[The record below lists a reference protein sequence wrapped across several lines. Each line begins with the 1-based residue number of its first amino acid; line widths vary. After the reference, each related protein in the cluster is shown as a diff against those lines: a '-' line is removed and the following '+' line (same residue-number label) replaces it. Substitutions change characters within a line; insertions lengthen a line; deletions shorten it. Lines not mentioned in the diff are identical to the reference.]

1 MTVFDRLKSSFN
13 GLVQKISQKGLSDKE
28 IDKTLDEF
36 LLVLVQNDVA
46 YSVAQKICDSLRAK
60 LENVEVRRF
69 SDSSE
74 PAKVALTDALLGV
87 LREGGEE
94 TFFKILD
101 ERKNEHKTAT
111 VMFVG
116 VNGTGKTSSIAKIGR
131 LLIQK
136 GYSVVIAAADTY
148 RTGSIEQIEE
158 HARRIGIRTI
168 KHDYGG
174 DAAAV
179 AFDAINYAAAHGIN
193 VVLID
198 TAGRMQTNKN
208 LLEEMKKIARVA
220 KPDLTILV
228 ADALTGN
235 DAVEQA
241 RKFSEAVD
249 IDGVVLTKLD
259 ADTKGG
265 SAISMASVIGKPIL
279 FATVGQNYED
289 IISFEPEQMVHKII
303 G

>member
-1 MTVFDRLKSSFN
+1 MFEKLKSSFS
-13 GLVQKISQKGLSDKE
+13 GLVQRISQKELSDKE
-28 IDKTLDEF
+28 IAQILDEF
-36 LLVLVQNDVA
+36 LLILVENDVA
-46 YSVAQKICDSLRAK
+46 YSVAQKICGSLHEK
-60 LENVEVRRF
+60 LKSVEVRRF
-69 SDSSE
+69 SDSTE
-74 PAKVALTDALLGV
+74 PAKAALRDVLLEV
-87 LREGGEE
+87 LKGSGEE
-94 TFFKILD
+94 TFFKVLD
-101 ERKNEHKTAT
+101 ERKNEHKAAI
-111 VMFVG
+111 VLFVG

-131 LLIQK
+131 LLLKK

-158 HARRIGIRTI
+158 HARRIRIRTI

-179 AFDAINYAAAHGIN
+179 AFDAVNYANAHGIN

-241 RKFSEAVD
+241 QKFSESVH
-249 IDGVVLTKLD
+249 IDGVVMTKLD
-259 ADTKGG
+259 ADVKGG
-265 SAISMASVIGKPIL
+265 SAVSMATVIGRPIL
-279 FATVGQNYED
+279 FATIGQDYED
-289 IISFEPEQMVHKII
+289 IISFEPDQMVQNIL

>member
-1 MTVFDRLKSSFN
+1 LKSSFN
-13 GLVQKISQKGLSDKE
+13 GLVQRISQKGLSDKE
-28 IDKTLDEF
+28 IEKILDEF
-36 LLVLVQNDVA
+36 LMILVQNDVA
-46 YSVAQKICDSLRAK
+46 YSVAEKICSSLREK
-60 LENVEVRRF
+60 LKSMEVRRF

-74 PAKVALTDALLGV
+74 PARAALSEVLLEV
-87 LREGGEE
+87 LKGGGEDN
-94 TFFKILD
+94 FFKVL
-101 ERKNEHKTAT
+101 NQCKTDHRVAI
-111 VMFVG
+111 VLFVG

-148 RTGSIEQIEE
+148 RTGSIEQIDE

-179 AFDAINYAAAHGIN
+179 AFDAANYANAHGIN

-208 LLEEMKKIARVA
+208 LLEEMRKIARVA

-241 RKFSEAVD
+241 QKFSEAVH
-249 IDGVVLTKLD
+249 IDGVIITKLD
-259 ADTKGG
+259 ADAKGG
-265 SAISMASVIGKPIL
+265 SAISMATVIGRPIL
-279 FATVGQNYED
+279 FATVGQKYED
-289 IISFEPEQMVHKII
+289 IISFEPEQMVHSIL